1 MISGE
6 SVECPA
12 CGGAGGGPFGRAGS
26 AWDVESY
33 ECPRCEGTGRVA
45 LLVTATQ
52 PRPPIAA
59 TAVTGLA
66 KTTADPARR
75 PETGKDAKRGPK
87 KAPSATP
94 AAAMTRGAKKT
105 ATRKSR
111 G

>member
-6 SVECPA
+6 RVECPA

-45 LLVTATQ
+45 LTVTTIQAIPT
-52 PRPPIAA
+52 
-59 TAVTGLA
+59 TATGLA

-75 PETGKDAKRGPK
+75 PETAKDARGGPK
-87 KAPSATP
+87 KVPTATP
-94 AAAMTRGAKKT
+94 AAPMTRGAKKAGT
-105 ATRKSR
+105 PKSR